1 LKKNILLEIVIGL
14 FSGGAFLLTLLLL
27 KLDLWVSLLI
37 TGGLYVGFSLVFKPK
52 KDELINITL
61 SDIDPIYLKDV
72 TKEANEKIAEI
83 ASIAKSIKETK
94 QFYSKIKKVLTNA
107 EAIVADFKQDPR
119 DIKLARNFFN
129 YYLDATIRILKS
141 YRDIVKYDHLDQKSK
156 ETLLKVE
163 KMIEQIGIAF
173 EKQLNKLLENDVMDL
188 DVEITLL
195 ENMLKMEGWNE

>member
-1 LKKNILLEIVIGL
+1 MKKNILLEIVIGL

-94 QFYSKIKKVLTNA
+94 QFYSKIKKVLSNA